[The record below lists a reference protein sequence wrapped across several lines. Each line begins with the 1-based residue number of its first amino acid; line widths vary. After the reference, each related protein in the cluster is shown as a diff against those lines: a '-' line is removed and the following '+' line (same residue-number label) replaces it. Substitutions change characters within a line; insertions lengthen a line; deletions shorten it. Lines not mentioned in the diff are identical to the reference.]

1 MGWFASFLYSQL
13 FVTLPKPTKD
23 FTGQTIIVTGSN
35 TGLGLEAA
43 RHLSALNATL
53 IILAVRNTAKGETA
67 KQSILA
73 STGHATNSIE
83 VWNLDMQSYD
93 SINTFCA
100 KANTLP
106 RLDAVLENAG
116 IMTKYFKLVAG
127 YEATITTNVIGTFL
141 LALGL
146 LPKLKQSAAQ
156 YKIQPRLS
164 IVASDLH
171 FIAKFPEGKSK
182 DIFAALNDEN
192 KSDMSMERYAVS
204 KLLQVFA
211 VRELASLLSHESK
224 STSPSVINCMTPG
237 ACKSDFDRESTGF
250 ARVMGN
256 FMAAML
262 ARTTEE
268 GSRTL
273 VAGLA
278 AGEESQGGYMADCKI
293 HPPGPMVIGSDGA
306 ALQKKVWEQ
315 LVGQLET
322 VQPGI
327 SQNI

>member
-1 MGWFASFLYSQL
+1 M
-13 FVTLPKPTKD
+13 
-23 FTGQTIIVTGSN
+23 
-35 TGLGLEAA
+35 
-43 RHLSALNATL
+43 
-53 IILAVRNTAKGETA
+53 
-67 KQSILA
+67 
-73 STGHATNSIE
+73 
-83 VWNLDMQSYD
+83 
-93 SINTFCA
+93 
-100 KANTLP
+100 
-106 RLDAVLENAG
+106 
-116 IMTKYFKLVAG
+116 
-127 YEATITTNVIGTFL
+127 
-141 LALGL
+141 
-146 LPKLKQSAAQ
+146 
-156 YKIQPRLS
+156 
-164 IVASDLH
+164 
-171 FIAKFPEGKSK
+171 
-182 DIFAALNDEN
+182 
-192 KSDMSMERYAVS
+192 
-204 KLLQVFA
+204 
-211 VRELASLLSHESK
+211 RELASLLSHESK
-224 STSPSVINCMTPG
+224 STSPSVIINCMTPG

-293 HPPGPMVIGSDGA
+293 HPYVLSSLPILFELSMRDADNANRPGPMVIGSDGA